1 MAIEVV
7 ASSVVAHGRAGV
19 GVAGAV
25 VLDVVAN
32 YRDKLEALTQLV
44 SAVAAGD
51 ADAERSAALQ
61 VQSAAAEGNRLAN
74 RLARVAR
81 QLGCPPSICMSL
93 E

>member
-1 MAIEVV
+1 M
-7 ASSVVAHGRAGV
+7 
-19 GVAGAV
+19 AGAV

-61 VQSAAAEGNRLAN
+61 VQSAAAKGNRLAN

-81 QLGCPPSICMSL
+81 QLGCPPSICISL